1 MNLINQIKKLNKN
14 IKDLYI
20 CNVKPLS
27 YYKNYEKV
35 LENFNELERVI

>member
-1 MNLINQIKKLNKN
+1 MKINQIKKLEKN

-27 YYKNYEKV
+27 YYKNHEKV
-35 LENFNELERVI
+35 LENFSELERVI